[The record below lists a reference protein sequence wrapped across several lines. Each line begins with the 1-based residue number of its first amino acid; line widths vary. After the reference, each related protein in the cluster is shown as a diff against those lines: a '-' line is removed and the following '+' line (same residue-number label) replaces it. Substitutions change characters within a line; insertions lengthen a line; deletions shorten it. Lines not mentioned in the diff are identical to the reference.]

1 MRKRLRKFLR
11 LVLGLLNELA
21 DQNAYHR
28 YLEHHGQ
35 PDSGDAWRCFSTE
48 RFRARYHRPKCC

>member
-1 MRKRLRKFLR
+1 MKARLLKFVQ

-21 DQNAYHR
+21 DQNAYRR

-35 PDSGDAWRCFSTE
+35 PDSGEAWRRFSAE
-48 RFRARYHRPKCC
+48 RFRARYQRPKCC